1 MVYARGRRTASGI
14 FRTASLSRRFFPDS
28 GTARASSM
36 GDRTRDLR
44 GDLLSL
50 LSEKILSC
58 FSGLMELSWNKLK
71 FLLSSKNE
79 TEAIGSF
86 FFF

>member
-44 GDLLSL
+44 GS
-50 LSEKILSC
+50 
-58 FSGLMELSWNKLK
+58 
-71 FLLSSKNE
+71 FLYCRKKYSRASRV
-79 TEAIGSF
+79 
-86 FFF
+86 